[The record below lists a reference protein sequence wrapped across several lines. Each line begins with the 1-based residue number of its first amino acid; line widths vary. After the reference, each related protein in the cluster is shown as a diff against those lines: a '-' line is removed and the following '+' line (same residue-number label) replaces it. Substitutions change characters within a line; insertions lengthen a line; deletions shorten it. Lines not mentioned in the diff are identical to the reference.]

1 MSTREDIISAKN
13 AHINDTG
20 TERENGD
27 DAVPFEEDL
36 VVMDVPGYGPV
47 IVPGQVLSDL
57 AGVDDE

>member
-1 MSTREDIISAKN
+1 M
-13 AHINDTG
+13 INDTG

-27 DAVPFEEDL
+27 DAAPFEEDL

>member
-1 MSTREDIISAKN
+1 M
-13 AHINDTG
+13 INDTG

-36 VVMDVPGYGPV
+36 VVMDVPWYGPV